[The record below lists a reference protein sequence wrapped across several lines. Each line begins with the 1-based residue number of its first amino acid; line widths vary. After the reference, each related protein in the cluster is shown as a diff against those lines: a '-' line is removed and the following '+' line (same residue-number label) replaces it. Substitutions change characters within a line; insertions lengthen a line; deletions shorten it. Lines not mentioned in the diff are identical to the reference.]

1 MRGHFMQKAQLWKF
15 VVLAIIGALA
25 GQFLMVFA
33 KGTFLESVFL
43 WLCGFVCI
51 GFVAYVVWML
61 LVKNKSTVKAT
72 AAQTSEALNFLA
84 DPTMGV
90 IYVYRKQ
97 YIGMLAGFDLVLD
110 NNLIGQT
117 RGYCFYRLLVSP
129 GKHVLSGDKKCQGQ
143 LSVDVNAGQIV
154 YVEKE
159 ILMGAMSGGYHF
171 VVNDNMV
178 KAQDLIKSCKMFLPA
193 PPSK

>member
-1 MRGHFMQKAQLWKF
+1 MGASMQKAELWKF

-33 KGTFLESVFL
+33 KGTFLESIFL
-43 WLCGFVCI
+43 WLCGFICI
-51 GFVAYVVWML
+51 GFVGYVVWL
-61 LVKNKSTVKAT
+61 LAFKNKSTLKAT
-72 AAQTSEALNFLA
+72 DAQKSEAMHFIADLN
-84 DPTMGV
+84 MGV

-97 YIGMLAGFDLVLD
+97 YIAMLAGFDVVLD
-110 NNLIGQT
+110 GNLIGQT

-143 LSVDVNAGQIV
+143 LSVEVNAGQIV

-171 VVNDNMV
+171 VINDNMV

-193 PPSK
+193 SASK

>member
-1 MRGHFMQKAQLWKF
+1 MGASMQKAELWKF

-33 KGTFLESVFL
+33 KGTFLESIFL
-43 WLCGFVCI
+43 WLCGFICI
-51 GFVAYVVWML
+51 GFVGYVVWL
-61 LVKNKSTVKAT
+61 LAFKNKSTLKAT
-72 AAQTSEALNFLA
+72 DAQKSEAMHFIAEPN
-84 DPTMGV
+84 MGV

-97 YIGMLAGFDLVLD
+97 YIAMLAGFDVVLD
-110 NNLIGQT
+110 GNLIGQT

-143 LSVDVNAGQIV
+143 LSVEVNAGQIV

-171 VVNDNMV
+171 VINDNMV

-193 PPSK
+193 SAIK